1 MMPSDTFFRIP
12 EEKRTR
18 LLEAAWTEFTR
29 SRYSDVSINKIICR
43 ARIPRG
49 SFYQYFEDKEDLFR
63 YLLEDVKKSLLFRI
77 SAVLDQSGRDIFDF
91 SLLAFDE
98 LMKQESMARPE
109 LRRCVDV
116 FRLNPGLVPQ
126 LFIVD
131 KSGPIWDAFLSR
143 ADLSQFR
150 STREEFLEEAFR
162 LLVSTL
168 GAAIMDTLTWPERR
182 QEHRKTLQIRLD
194 IIRAGCLLPSAGG
207 EA

>member
-1 MMPSDTFFRIP
+1 MPSDTFFRLP

-63 YLLEDVKKSLLFRI
+63 YLLEHVKQSLLTRI
-77 SAVLDQSGRDIFDF
+77 SAVVCQPGKDIFEI

-98 LMKQESMARPE
+98 LVKEDSQTRPE
-109 LRRCVDV
+109 LRRCVEV

-126 LFIVD
+126 LFVVD
-131 KSGPIWDAFLSR
+131 KSGPVWDAFLSR
-143 ADLSQFR
+143 SDLSRFR
-150 STREEFLEEAFR
+150 CAQNEFLEQVFR
-162 LLVSTL
+162 MLTSTL
-168 GAAIMDTLTWPERR
+168 GAAVVDTLNWPEHK
-182 QEHRKTLQIRLD
+182 QEHRKNLEIRLD
-194 IIRAGCLLPSAGG
+194 IIRAGCLIEPAGG